1 MKAVYG
7 GPMNMKYADVETENK
22 IALHRALRCCNVL
35 NIKRRYL
42 LMSLRTVF
50 VVNVYRIVNIVR
62 KIIYMYQLD
71 HHGGFLR
78 MKTNV
83 FKESVSWM
91 KMVNAHKLKKISLSV
106 KNHVAKI

>member
-7 GPMNMKYADVETENK
+7 GPMNMKYVDVKTESK
-22 IALHRALRCCNVL
+22 IALHRVLRHYNVL

-42 LMSLRTVF
+42 PMSLRTVL
-50 VVNVYRIVNIVR
+50 VVNVYQIVNIVR
-62 KIIYMYQLD
+62 KIICMYQLE

-78 MKTNV
+78 MKTNA

-91 KMVNAHKLKKISLSV
+91 KMVNALKLKRMSPSV
-106 KNHVAKI
+106 KNHVAKT